1 MQLTMLGIGNALVT
15 ECYNTCFVLSEQEE
29 YFMVDGGGGNQVLRQ
44 LQLAGIGWK
53 KIRTIFVTHKHID
66 HIMGIIWMIR
76 MICQHMRQGA
86 YDGEAVIY
94 GHAEVIALLRE
105 LSEKLIQKK
114 DVAMIEQRLHLVP
127 VEMVRQR

>member
-1 MQLTMLGIGNALVT
+1 MTEKICDILGDMAQNGFID
-15 ECYNTCFVLSEQEE
+15 S
-29 YFMVDGGGGNQVLRQ
+29 D
-44 LQLAGIGWK
+44 IS
-53 KIRTIFVTHKHID
+53 HKHID

-76 MICQHMRQGA
+76 VICQHMRQGA

-114 DVAMIEQRLHLVP
+114 DVAMIGQRLHLIP
-127 VEMVRQR
+127 VEDGASKEILGKKVTFFDIQSTKAKQFGFCMDLGAG

>member
-1 MQLTMLGIGNALVT
+1 MTWHRM
-15 ECYNTCFVLSEQEE
+15 VLLIQ
-29 YFMVDGGGGNQVLRQ
+29 
-44 LQLAGIGWK
+44 
-53 KIRTIFVTHKHID
+53 IFQTHKHID

-94 GHAEVIALLRE
+94 GHTEVIALLRE

-114 DVAMIEQRLHLVP
+114 DVAMIGRRLHLIP
-127 VEMVRQR
+127 VEGGASKEILGKKVTFFDIQSTKAKQFGISGTAGIRGRNLCR

>member
-1 MQLTMLGIGNALVT
+1 MT
-15 ECYNTCFVLSEQEE
+15 EKTCDILDDMAQNGFIDS
-29 YFMVDGGGGNQVLRQ
+29 D
-44 LQLAGIGWK
+44 IS
-53 KIRTIFVTHKHID
+53 HKHID

-86 YDGEAVIY
+86 YDGETVIY

-114 DVAMIEQRLHLVP
+114 DVAMK
-127 VEMVRQR
+127 MVRQKKFWERRLPFSIFSLPRQNSLDFVWIWAQAES

>member
-1 MQLTMLGIGNALVT
+1 M
-15 ECYNTCFVLSEQEE
+15 
-29 YFMVDGGGGNQVLRQ
+29 
-44 LQLAGIGWK
+44 
-53 KIRTIFVTHKHID
+53 RTIFVTHKHLD
-66 HIMGIIWMIR
+66 HIMGAVWMIR

-114 DVAMIEQRLHLVP
+114 DVAMIGQKADLLRRRTV
-127 VEMVRQR
+127 